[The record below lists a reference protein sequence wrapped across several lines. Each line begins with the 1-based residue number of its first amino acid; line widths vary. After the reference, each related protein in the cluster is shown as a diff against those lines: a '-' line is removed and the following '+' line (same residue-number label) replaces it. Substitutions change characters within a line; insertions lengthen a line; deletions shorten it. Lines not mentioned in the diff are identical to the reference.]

1 MNSESP
7 VLAGIDF
14 SAASPSVL
22 RHAVHVARRQG
33 VPVVAVHVLDAGGIA
48 HRAASGGANPG
59 MDRLLDQAQRKME
72 LLIAAAGTGGADVRT
87 EVRCGR
93 PAEEI
98 QGLVTATGAT
108 LLVIAANDLTKKRL
122 GSIASQC
129 VRTAPCDV
137 LVIRDW
143 QEDEFKK
150 IVVCVD
156 FSEASSRALERA
168 ISLAADQGS
177 RLEIVHVMY
186 PPARDI
192 WGEVLDHDQDSP
204 LSYAEEC
211 RAKVSRDMTAFLAP
225 HAVGLAG
232 IEHHPVIL
240 ESISSAMALT
250 YHIQDGGADLVVLG
264 TRGHSRLS
272 SFFIGTN
279 AERLLHDATV
289 SVLAVRV

>member
-1 MNSESP
+1 MNSTFP
-7 VLAGIDF
+7 VIAAIDF

-22 RHAVHVARRQG
+22 RHAVHVARRRE

-48 HRAASGGANPG
+48 HRAASGGSNLGVDLLLAQA
-59 MDRLLDQAQRKME
+59 RLKME
-72 LLIAAAGTGGADVRT
+72 ALIAAEAGGAEVRI
-87 EVRCGR
+87 ELRCGR
-93 PAEEI
+93 PGEEI
-98 QGLVTATGAT
+98 QHLVSGGGAT

-122 GSIASQC
+122 GSVASHC

-143 QEDEFKK
+143 QENDFTR

-156 FSEASSRALERA
+156 FSDSSSRALERG
-168 ISLAADQGS
+168 ISLAADQGA

-186 PPARDI
+186 PPSRDV
-192 WGEVLDHDQDSP
+192 WGEVLDHDMDSP

-211 RAKVSRDMTAFLAP
+211 RAKVNRDMTAFLAP
-225 HAVGLAG
+225 HALGLAG
-232 IEHHPVIL
+232 IEHRPVVL

-250 YHIQDGGADLVVLG
+250 HHVQDSGADLVVLG
-264 TRGHSRLS
+264 TRGHSRLA

>member
-1 MNSESP
+1 MIASSP
-7 VLAGIDF
+7 VIAGIDF
-14 SAASPSVL
+14 SAASSSVL
-22 RHAVHVARRQG
+22 RHAVRIARRTG
-33 VPVVAVHVLDAGGIA
+33 APVVAVHVLDAGGLA
-48 HRAASGGANPG
+48 HRVASGGANPG
-59 MDRLLDQAQRKME
+59 TDLLLAQARRKME
-72 LLIAAAGTGGADVRT
+72 ELIAAEGPGA
-87 EVRCGR
+87 EVRIELREGR

-98 QGLVTATGAT
+98 EALVTGTGAS

-122 GSIASQC
+122 GSIASNC

-143 QEDEFKK
+143 QEDDFSK

-156 FSEASSRALERA
+156 FSPASSRALERA
-168 ISLAADQGS
+168 ISVAAEQGA

-186 PPARDI
+186 PPSRDI
-192 WGEVLDHDQDSP
+192 WGEVLDHDMDAP

-211 RAKVSRDMTAFLAP
+211 RAKVNGDMQAFLAP

-240 ESISSAMALT
+240 ESVSSSMALT
-250 YHIQDGGADLVVLG
+250 HHAQDSGADLVVLG

>member
-1 MNSESP
+1 MIAPSP
-7 VLAGIDF
+7 VIAGIDF

-22 RHAVHVARRQG
+22 RHAVHVARRSG
-33 VPVVAVHVLDAGGIA
+33 APVVAVHVLDAGGLA
-48 HRAASGGANPG
+48 HRAASGGTNPA
-59 MDRLLDQAQRKME
+59 MDLLLAQARRKLE
-72 LLIAAAGTGGADVRT
+72 ELIAAGGAGA
-87 EVRCGR
+87 EVRIELRSGR

-98 QGLVTATGAT
+98 EMLATSAGAS

-122 GSIASQC
+122 GSIASNC

-143 QEDEFKK
+143 QEDDFAR

-156 FSEASSRALERA
+156 FSPASSRALERA
-168 ISLAADQGS
+168 ISVAASQGA
-177 RLEIVHVMY
+177 RLEVVHVMY

-192 WGEVLDHDQDSP
+192 WGEVLDHDMESP

-211 RAKVSRDMTAFLAP
+211 RAKVNRDMQAFLAP

-232 IEHHPVIL
+232 IEHVPVIL
-240 ESISSAMALT
+240 ESVSSSMALT
-250 YHIQDGGADLVVLG
+250 HHVQDSGADLVVLG
-264 TRGHSRLS
+264 TRGHSRLTR
-272 SFFIGTN
+272 FFIGTN

>member
-1 MNSESP
+1 MTASAP
-7 VLAGIDF
+7 IIAGIDF

-22 RHAVHVARRQG
+22 RHAVHVARRTG
-33 VPVVAVHVLDAGGIA
+33 APVLAVHVLDPGSLA

-59 MDRLLDQAQRKME
+59 IDLLRDQARRKVE
-72 LLIAAAGTGGADVRT
+72 ALIPADTGGTQVRV
-87 EVRCGR
+87 ELRDGR

-98 QGLVTATGAT
+98 HALVTETGAS

-122 GSIASQC
+122 GSIASNC

-143 QEDEFKK
+143 QEDDFSK

-156 FSEASSRALERA
+156 FSPTSGRALERA
-168 ISLAADQGS
+168 VSLAAEQGAK
-177 RLEIVHVMY
+177 LEIVHVMY
-186 PPARDI
+186 PPSRDV
-192 WGEVLDHDQDSP
+192 WGEVLEHAMDSP
-204 LSYAEEC
+204 LSYSDEC
-211 RAKVSRDMTAFLAP
+211 HAKVNYDMKEFLAP

-232 IEHHPVIL
+232 IEHQVVIL
-240 ESISSAMALT
+240 ESISSSLALT
-250 YHIQDGGADLVVLG
+250 HHAQDSGADLVVLG
-264 TRGHSRLS
+264 TRGHSRLAS
-272 SFFIGTN
+272 YFIGTN

>member
-1 MNSESP
+1 MIASSP
-7 VLAGIDF
+7 VIAGIDF

-22 RHAVHVARRQG
+22 RHAVHAARRSG
-33 VPVVAVHVLDAGGIA
+33 VPVVAVHVLDAGGLA
-48 HRAASGGANPG
+48 HRAASGGSNPAT
-59 MDRLLDQAQRKME
+59 DLLLAQARRKMGE
-72 LLIAAAGTGGADVRT
+72 LVAAEGSGA
-87 EVRCGR
+87 EVRIELRAGR

-98 QGLVTATGAT
+98 GALVTETGAS

-122 GSIASQC
+122 GAIASHC

-137 LVIRDW
+137 LVVRDW
-143 QEDEFKK
+143 QEGDFAR

-156 FSEASSRALERA
+156 FSQASSRALERA
-168 ISLAADQGS
+168 VSLAADEGA

-186 PPARDI
+186 PPSRDI
-192 WGEVLDHDQDSP
+192 WGEVLEHEVDSP

-211 RAKVSRDMTAFLAP
+211 RAKVNRDMHAFLAP
-225 HAVGLAG
+225 HAAGLAG
-232 IEHHPVIL
+232 IAHVPVIL
-240 ESISSAMALT
+240 ESVSSALALT
-250 YHIQDGGADLVVLG
+250 HHVQDCGADLVVLG

-279 AERLLHDATV
+279 AERLLHDAAV